1 MKEIKSKTSSAGKK
15 LVPWFEAMVKQ
26 VGLSKSEIAYVLNE
40 QEVRISKLND
50 ASAYMVSVALK
61 RDCTG
66 NYGLWNV
73 YGKLAL
79 ILERC
84 KYIPCGS
91 RACVYCTVAQQLHFQ
106 GIDIGG
112 KHTINKLPTLYLDF
126 LNSSNE
132 SSSFHWDAKKLVE
145 RHGDGMLK

>member
-66 NYGLWNV
+66 NDGLWNV
-73 YGKLAL
+73 YG
-79 ILERC
+79 
-84 KYIPCGS
+84 
-91 RACVYCTVAQQLHFQ
+91 
-106 GIDIGG
+106 
-112 KHTINKLPTLYLDF
+112 
-126 LNSSNE
+126 
-132 SSSFHWDAKKLVE
+132 
-145 RHGDGMLK
+145 